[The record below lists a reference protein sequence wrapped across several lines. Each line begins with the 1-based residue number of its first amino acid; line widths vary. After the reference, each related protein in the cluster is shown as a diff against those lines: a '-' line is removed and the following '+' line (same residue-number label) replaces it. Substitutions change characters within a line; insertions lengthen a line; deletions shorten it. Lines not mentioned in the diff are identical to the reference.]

1 MPRSSAAS
9 RSSNI
14 NIRVAPETLGLIDRA
29 AQAAGKTRSGFMI
42 DAARQAA
49 EEALLD
55 QTFIS
60 VDRATYD
67 HFMTVLDRPPSGDG
81 FKRLMGARKPWAP

>member
-1 MPRSSAAS
+1 MPRSSAAA
-9 RSSNI
+9 RTSNI

-29 AQAAGKTRSGFMI
+29 AQAAGKTRTGFMI

-55 QTFIS
+55 QAFVS
-60 VDRATYD
+60 VDQETYER
-67 HFMTVLDRPPSGDG
+67 FVAVLDRPPSGEG
-81 FKRLMGARKPWAP
+81 FERLMRVRKPWVS